1 MNEKLNQTWFS
12 PDVIS
17 LTDKLEDGLKTSDR
31 YKEKLILSDSHGI
44 HLQFIQQRWLPK
56 ATQTDPL
63 IYIDAKY
70 QYRPD
75 IISVDYYNTP
85 LFAWAILAAND
96 LRSVWEVE
104 AGMYLKIPDIA
115 AVVRGLN

>member
-1 MNEKLNQTWFS
+1 MTEKLNQTWFA
-12 PDVIS
+12 PEVMS
-17 LTDKLEDGLKTSDR
+17 LTEKLEDTTKTSDR
-31 YKEKLILSDSHGI
+31 YKGKMILSDDKGV

-56 ATQTDPL
+56 YDTKDML
-63 IYIDAKY
+63 IYVDAKY

-85 LFAWAILAAND
+85 LYAWAILAAND
-96 LRSVWEVE
+96 LRSIWEIE

-115 AVVRGLN
+115 VVVRGLN